1 MRKFLQA
8 ASVAAAIVV
17 VGSAPVFA
25 MARPPGH
32 GGGGGGGG
40 GAPAT
45 EIGAGVIGTL
55 LAGGLALYIRRRN
68 RN

>member
-1 MRKFLQA
+1 MTNRLQVL
-8 ASVAAAIVV
+8 SAIVAM
-17 VGSAPVFA
+17 SAIYAAPVFA
-25 MARPPGH
+25 MARPP

-45 EIGAGVIGTL
+45 EIGAGVLGTL

>member
-1 MRKFLQA
+1 MKNFLRVLSIVTAILAVGA
-8 ASVAAAIVV
+8 APA
-17 VGSAPVFA
+17 FA
-25 MARPPGH
+25 MARPPGV

-40 GAPAT
+40 GAPAA
-45 EIGAGVIGTL
+45 EIGAGILGTL

>member
-1 MRKFLQA
+1 MKNFLRVLSIVTAILAVGA
-8 ASVAAAIVV
+8 APAV
-17 VGSAPVFA
+17 A
-25 MARPPGH
+25 MARPPGV

-40 GAPAT
+40 GAPAA
-45 EIGAGVIGTL
+45 EIGAGILGTL